1 MANMLSPRGSDGQT
15 RYVSQQALDDFVRKI
30 GGNPED
36 GNLTVEQDEAV
47 RAFIDRHVPHNEIEA
62 RASSVQ

>member
-1 MANMLSPRGSDGQT
+1 MANIRSLEGSDGQT
-15 RYVSQQALDDFVRKI
+15 RYVSQQALDHFVRNI

-47 RAFIDRHVPHNEIEA
+47 RVFIDRHVPHNEIEA
-62 RASSVQ
+62 RASSKQ